1 MQRIP
6 KYTAG
11 MFKKKMPRFGS
22 SSIKMPRM
30 PKPPKPRVKKFAEGG
45 LGYEEDPQPGVQS
58 DREDKPK
65 KPAKKDKPRTA
76 QSKPRSMSNEEF
88 IEKYKDSPASNRVRE
103 EASKSVKKDKASRA
117 ASGTRMD
124 FGGVSFGDPEM
135 TRDEQESI
143 AKNTLEVVKG
153 AAAIGAAG
161 PVARGLQTA
170 KRRYDIGRRVDAM
183 TENQQKT
190 AMMRAAREAR
200 EVDGMRSGG
209 QVKKYAG
216 GGSVSS
222 ASKRADG
229 CVTKGKTRGKFV

>member
-1 MQRIP
+1 MKR
-6 KYTAG
+6 
-11 MFKKKMPRFGS
+11 KMR
-22 SSIKMPRM
+22 R
-30 PKPPKPRVKKFAEGG
+30 FAEGG

-65 KPAKKDKPRTA
+65 KPAKKDKPRSA

-88 IEKYKDSPASNRVRE
+88 VEKYKESPTSDRVRE
-103 EASKSVKKDKASRA
+103 EASKSVKKDKASRTA
-117 ASGTRMD
+117 PMTRVD

-143 AKNTLEVVKG
+143 AKNTLKG

-170 KRRYDIGRRVDAM
+170 RRRYNIGRNYEGMSEDDRRRWYF
-183 TENQQKT
+183 K
-190 AMMRAAREAR
+190 AAQNAR
-200 EVDGMRSGG
+200 DIDGMRSGG
-209 QVKKYAG
+209 RVKKYAS

>member
-1 MQRIP
+1 MKR
-6 KYTAG
+6 
-11 MFKKKMPRFGS
+11 KMR
-22 SSIKMPRM
+22 R
-30 PKPPKPRVKKFAEGG
+30 FAEGG

-65 KPAKKDKPRTA
+65 KPAKTDKPRTA

-88 IEKYKDSPASNRVRE
+88 IKKYKDSPASDRIKE

-135 TRDEQESI
+135 TREEQESI
-143 AKNTLEVVKG
+143 AKNTLKG
-153 AAAIGAAG
+153 AAAIGSVGAAG
-161 PVARGLQTA
+161 SVGPAVKAVRLAKTYYDSGKRVHNMTTGQQATA
-170 KRRYDIGRRVDAM
+170 IM
-183 TENQQKT
+183 N
-190 AMMRAAREAR
+190 AAKNA
-200 EVDGMRSGG
+200 
-209 QVKKYAG
+209 KKS

-229 CVTKGKTRGKFV
+229 CATKGKTKGRFV

>member
-1 MQRIP
+1 MKR
-6 KYTAG
+6 
-11 MFKKKMPRFGS
+11 KMR
-22 SSIKMPRM
+22 R
-30 PKPPKPRVKKFAEGG
+30 FAEGG

-65 KPAKKDKPRTA
+65 KPAKTGKPRTA

-88 IEKYKDSPASNRVRE
+88 VEKYKKSPTSDRVRE
-103 EASKSVKKDKASRA
+103 EASKSVKKDKAPRTA
-117 ASGTRMD
+117 PMTRVD

-143 AKNTLEVVKG
+143 AKNTLKG

-161 PVARGLQTA
+161 AVGPVARGLQTA
-170 KRRYDIGRRVDAM
+170 RRRYNIGRNYEAM
-183 TENQQKT
+183 TEPERR
-190 AMMRAAREAR
+190 MWAANAAKNAR

-209 QVKKYAG
+209 RVKKYSG
-216 GGSVSS
+216 GGPTSS

>member
-103 EASKSVKKDKASRA
+103 EASKSVKKDKASRTA
-117 ASGTRMD
+117 PMTRAD

-143 AKNTLEVVKG
+143 AKNTLKG

-170 KRRYDIGRRVDAM
+170 RRRYNIGRNYEGMSEADRRRWYF
-183 TENQQKT
+183 N
-190 AMMRAAREAR
+190 AARDA
-200 EVDGMRSGG
+200 VDVQDGMRSGG
-209 QVKKYAG
+209 RVKKYSG
-216 GGSVSS
+216 GGSTSS

-229 CVTKGKTRGKFV
+229 CATKGKTRGKFT

>member
-1 MQRIP
+1 MKR
-6 KYTAG
+6 KMRRFAG
-11 MFKKKMPRFGS
+11 
-22 SSIKMPRM
+22 
-30 PKPPKPRVKKFAEGG
+30 GG
-45 LGYEEDPQPGVQS
+45 LGYEEDPKPGVQS

-88 IEKYKDSPASNRVRE
+88 IEKYKDSPASDRVRE

-143 AKNTLEVVKG
+143 AKNTLKG
-153 AAAIGAAG
+153 AAAIGSAGSVGPAVRGVRLAKTYYDSGKRVHNMTTGQQATAIMNAAKK
-161 PVARGLQTA
+161 A
-170 KRRYDIGRRVDAM
+170 KVKVDDM
-183 TENQQKT
+183 K
-190 AMMRAAREAR
+190 
-200 EVDGMRSGG
+200 S
-209 QVKKYAG
+209 

-229 CVTKGKTRGKFV
+229 CATKGKTRGKFV